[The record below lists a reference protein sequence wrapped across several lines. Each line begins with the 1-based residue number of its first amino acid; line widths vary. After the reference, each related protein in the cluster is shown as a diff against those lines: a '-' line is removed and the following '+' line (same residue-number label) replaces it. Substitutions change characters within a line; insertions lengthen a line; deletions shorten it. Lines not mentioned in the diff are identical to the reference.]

1 MNKATVL
8 VIDDEAQIRKLLE
21 LSLKSHDMHVIQ
33 AEDGKSGLSMAA
45 NHQPDVILLDLGLP
59 DMNGHEVL
67 KALRL
72 WYENAIIILSVQDGE
87 DDIVSALDEGAS
99 DYLTKPFRNAE
110 LMARIRSAMKNNP
123 SSVKS
128 TFIASGNLFI
138 DFAAHTVRKGD
149 QLLKLTSTEYQLL
162 ALLASNAGRVLTH
175 QHILKTIWGV
185 SYQKETQYLRVF
197 IGTLRKK
204 IEDDANQPKHL
215 VTESRVGYRFQ

>member
-8 VIDDEAQIRKLLE
+8 IVDDEPQIRKLLE
-21 LSLKSHDMHVIQ
+21 LSLTSHDMHVIQ

-45 NHQPDVILLDLGLP
+45 NHHLGLP

-87 DDIVSALDEGAS
+87 DDIVKALDEGAS

-123 SSVKS
+123 SAVKS
-128 TFIASGNLFI
+128 TFITSGNLFI
-138 DFAAHTVRKGD
+138 DFAARTVRKGD

-175 QHILKTIWGV
+175 QHILKTIWGL

>member
-21 LSLKSHDMHVIQ
+21 LTLKSQEMLVLQ
-33 AEDGKSGLSMAA
+33 AEDGKSGLTLAA

-87 DDIVSALDEGAS
+87 DDIVKALDEGAS

-123 SSVKS
+123 SAVKY
-128 TFIASGNLFI
+128 LC
-138 DFAAHTVRKGD
+138 
-149 QLLKLTSTEYQLL
+149 
-162 ALLASNAGRVLTH
+162 
-175 QHILKTIWGV
+175 
-185 SYQKETQYLRVF
+185 YLRQFV
-197 IGTLRKK
+197 
-204 IEDDANQPKHL
+204 H
-215 VTESRVGYRFQ
+215 RFCSPNGEKGRPIA

>member
-8 VIDDEAQIRKLLE
+8 IVDDEPQIRKLLE
-21 LSLKSHDMHVIQ
+21 LSLTSQDMHVIQ

-45 NHQPDVILLDLGLP
+45 NHQPDVVLLDLGLP

-67 KALRL
+67 KALRM

-87 DDIVSALDEGAS
+87 DDIVKALDEGAS

-123 SSVKS
+123 SAVKS
-128 TFIASGNLFI
+128 TFISSGNLFI
-138 DFAAHTVRKGD
+138 DFAARTVRKGD

-175 QHILKTIWGV
+175 QHILKNIWGL